1 MKKKI
6 VAVLL
11 CAAMVAGMAAG
22 CGNSSNEKSGS
33 SSDGDQMTE
42 LTLLIDTDV
51 TTAGFKAV
59 AAKAEEKLGIK
70 VTIETR
76 PGGADGDNIVK
87 TRLASGDMAD
97 LCLYNSGALLNALN
111 PEEYFIDIAGEEF
124 VSRIDEG
131 YKSAVSVGDKVFGV
145 PYQSS
150 QAEGIVYSKPLYEKY
165 NLEIPKTWDEFL
177 ANCDVLKENGET
189 AILGTFADSWTAQ
202 VPFLG
207 DAYNLQQSAP
217 EFAEEFDAGKAKW
230 ATTPAALKSFEKLA
244 DTAQYYNDDYLATTY
259 DDGCDIMANGEA
271 GHWFILSQALS
282 NIYELY
288 QDQVNDLG
296 VFAVPGDS
304 ADDNGITLWYPAALY
319 GNKNSD
325 KTDAILEFMEFY
337 ISDEALDAY
346 SEAVLPDGPYCVKD
360 YEMPDNAYDAVANDI
375 QAYFESGMNAP
386 ALEYISQVKGADC
399 PAICQELGS
408 GQTTAKEAAE
418 KYDKDCAKQAT
429 QLGLDW

>member
-6 VAVLL
+6 VALFM
-11 CAAMVAGMAAG
+11 CAAMVAGMTAG
-22 CGNSSNEKSGS
+22 CGS
-33 SSDGDQMTE
+33 SSENKETKTADGKEMTE
-42 LTLLIDTDV
+42 ISLLIDTDV
-51 TTAGFKAV
+51 TIAGFEAV
-59 AAKAEEKLGIK
+59 ASAAEEKIGIK
-70 VTIETR
+70 VNVETR

-111 PEEYFIDIAGEEF
+111 PEEYFMDLSGEEF
-124 VSRIDEG
+124 VSRIDDN
-131 YKSAVSVGDKVFGV
+131 YKTAVSVNDKVFGV

-150 QAEGIVYSKPLYEKY
+150 QAEGIVYSKPMYEKY

-207 DAYNLQQSAP
+207 DAYNLEQSDP
-217 EFAEEFDAGKAKW
+217 EFATKFDAGEVKW
-230 ATTPAALKSFEKLA
+230 ATSPAALRSFEKLA
-244 DTAQYYNDDYLATTY
+244 DTTPYYNTDYLATTY

-288 QDQVNDLG
+288 NDQVNDLG

-304 ADDNGITLWYPAALY
+304 AEDNGITLWYPAALY

-325 KTDAILEFMEFY
+325 KQEAILKFMEFY
-337 ISDEALDAY
+337 VSDEALDVY
-346 SEAVLPDGPYCVKD
+346 TEAVLPDGPYCIKG
-360 YEMPDNAYDAVANDI
+360 YEMPDTAYDAVANDI
-375 QAYFESGMNAP
+375 QAYFESGKNAP

-429 QLGLDW
+429 QLGLKW